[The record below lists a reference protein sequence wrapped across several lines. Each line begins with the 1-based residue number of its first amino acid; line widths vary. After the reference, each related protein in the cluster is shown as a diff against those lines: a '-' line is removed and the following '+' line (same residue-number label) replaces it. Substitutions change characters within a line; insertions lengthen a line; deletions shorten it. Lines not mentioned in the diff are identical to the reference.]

1 MARSTDKDPLEKF
14 RFTVTVLNISVSPG
28 SLIQQFTASA
38 FLRAGFQSIKL
49 PKKSTKELQYRES
62 GDPEQMRKQ
71 PGLTTY
77 SNTSCSRGSTEN
89 QDFYRW
95 STLIKGDSEFRAIA
109 GEVAG
114 QLGINT
120 QKAPTSNALDY
131 RKDII
136 INNIDR
142 AGRIRKSWHL
152 FNCWVTDFDPG
163 DLDAQSEQQLIESMT
178 ICCETMAEVSADQAE
193 RNRLNLAELGSATL
207 DQLVP
212 GLGEELKG
220 GI

>member
-1 MARSTDKDPLEKF
+1 MARSTAKDPLEKF

-38 FLRAGFQSIKL
+38 FLRSGFTSCKL
-49 PKKSTKELQYRES
+49 PTKSTNEINYRES
-62 GDPEQMRKQ
+62 GDPEQLRKQ
-71 PGLTTY
+71 PGLTKY
-77 SNTSCSRGSTEN
+77 SDFTLTRGSSEN

-95 STLIKGDSEFRAIA
+95 SNLIKGDSEFQSIMT
-109 GEVAG
+109 EVGG

-152 FNCWVTDFDPG
+152 FNCWVKDFNPG
-163 DLDAQSEQQLIESMT
+163 ELDAQREEQLIES
-178 ICCETMAEVSADQAE
+178 IVVCCEVFSEVSADQAE

-220 GI
+220 GF